1 MDASV
6 LVIKK
11 ERKNYCRHM
20 WKPENI
26 WVNMDITMNLI
37 IELGSSLINE
47 NNSDNILELET
58 GKSS

>member
-1 MDASV
+1 
-6 LVIKK
+6 
-11 ERKNYCRHM
+11 M
-20 WKPENI
+20 WKPENV